1 MTTMENEVSNI
12 RAYLHI
18 QLVMHDDS
26 FQVIEEID
34 EGTYGYQVPKLIL
47 QPLVENAIDHGLDL
61 SEKEE
66 KKPPVVDYVREAE
79 KALSDALGRGVKFQG
94 GQKKGRIALEFYS
107 ADDREALME
116 ALRHMDK
123 PWKKK

>member
-1 MTTMENEVSNI
+1 M
-12 RAYLHI
+12 
-18 QLVMHDDS
+18 
-26 FQVIEEID
+26 
-34 EGTYGYQVPKLIL
+34 
-47 QPLVENAIDHGLDL
+47 
-61 SEKEE
+61 EKEE

-116 ALRHMDK
+116 ALKHMDK

>member
-1 MTTMENEVSNI
+1 M
-12 RAYLHI
+12 
-18 QLVMHDDS
+18 
-26 FQVIEEID
+26 
-34 EGTYGYQVPKLIL
+34 
-47 QPLVENAIDHGLDL
+47 
-61 SEKEE
+61 
-66 KKPPVVDYVREAE
+66 DYVREAE
-79 KALSDALGRGVKFQG
+79 KRSATRWAAASKFQG